1 MGEKE
6 EGFAEFKA
14 SIDPNK
20 SRWGV
25 LKYEWVKDGTR
36 NISKAVLIAYA
47 PDDGE
52 NINAQEK
59 FVVAANKGLISNRVR
74 PNADIQVNKWDDI
87 TEELIQSKFKDA

>member
-1 MGEKE
+1 M
-6 EGFAEFKA
+6 
-14 SIDPNK
+14 
-20 SRWGV
+20 
-25 LKYEWVKDGTR
+25 KDGTR